1 MLYYIYKVK
10 ENKSD
15 SEVHIMRIYVVTE
28 MIDLKV
34 KRITGATA
42 DRERALGMACA
53 VMKDRLRNHLD
64 ITDLNK
70 YLAKENEELDHYTQC
85 GINCIDTYNT
95 VQITVFDD

>member
-1 MLYYIYKVK
+1 MK
-10 ENKSD
+10 
-15 SEVHIMRIYVVTE
+15 IYVVTE

-42 DRERALGMACA
+42 DRERALGMACV

-64 ITDLNK
+64 ITDLNE
-70 YLAKENEELDHYTQC
+70 YLAEQKEEFDHYTQF
-85 GINCIDTYNT
+85 GINCIDTYDT